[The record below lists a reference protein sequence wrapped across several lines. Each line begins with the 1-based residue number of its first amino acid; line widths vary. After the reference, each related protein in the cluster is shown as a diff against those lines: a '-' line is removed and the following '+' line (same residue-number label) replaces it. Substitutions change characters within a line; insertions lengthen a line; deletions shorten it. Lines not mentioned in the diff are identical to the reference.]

1 MDLEA
6 GRHLTKARM
15 RWWIALLAIGA
26 AAHEV
31 HAQDSLAVV
40 RGTVLAADKHEPVP
54 FPTLTLDSAPRG
66 VFGDSGGR
74 FRIGPVALG
83 QHRLRVR
90 ELGYSPVDTTFDVA
104 TANGIEL
111 RVQLAR
117 IPHVLPPVVAGK
129 TPACRTPGVSDTAL
143 SPALAS
149 LTTELVT
156 NADRVR
162 LLTDRAPYDYLVE
175 ATISSHVEYQP
186 ELARETVDTLEFS
199 SSERHDYKPGD
210 LIDARLIGR
219 SLTNHG
225 YGSGP
230 YIYLPELE
238 DLAEP
243 SFLSHHCFDF
253 GGVDT
258 IAGQPEL
265 RIDIRP
271 LNRMRSADAMG
282 SFYLDPQRFV
292 AKRAVFRLTHGDEQ
306 VPPIRHLEA
315 KIWYREIAPLIVVE
329 DSARFDMVAGSPLTG
344 GEITSVEQQHLIKI
358 KCKKPQRAA
367 NPSSRATRHPGTAP
381 SAAAAYLPP
390 NAIGDSDNRDDS
402 PRLPCDRPDP
412 STNGG

>member
-1 MDLEA
+1 MYLLA
-6 GRHLTKARM
+6 GGHLANARAA
-15 RWWIALLAIGA
+15 WWIALLATGMT
-26 AAHEV
+26 AHGV
-31 HAQDSLAVV
+31 RAQDSLAVV
-40 RGTVLAADKHEPVP
+40 RGTVLSLDEHEPVP
-54 FPTLTLDSAPRG
+54 FPTLTLDSAKRG

-74 FRIGPVALG
+74 FRINSVAPG
-83 QHRLRVR
+83 RHRLRVR

-104 TANGIEL
+104 TPSGIEL
-111 RVQLAR
+111 TVQLAR
-117 IPHVLPPVVAGK
+117 VPHVLPPVVAGK
-129 TPACRTPGVSDTAL
+129 APACRTPGVSDTTL
-143 SPALAS
+143 GPELAR

-175 ATISSHVEYQP
+175 ATISSHVDYRP
-186 ELARETVDTLEFS
+186 ELTRETVDTLEFS

-210 LIDARLIGR
+210 LIDPRLIGR

-243 SFLSHHCFDF
+243 TFLSHHCFDF

-258 IAGQPEL
+258 AAGQPEL

-292 AKRAVFRLTHGDEQ
+292 AKRAVFRLTNGEDQ
-306 VPPIRHLEA
+306 VPPIRRLEA

-358 KCKKPQRAA
+358 KCKKPRRGAT
-367 NPSSRATRHPGTAP
+367 PSSRAKRRPGTAEGVAP
-381 SAAAAYLPP
+381 AYLPP
-390 NAIGDSDNRDDS
+390 NAIGDPDNLDDT